1 MSLEKKSFGLYGGN
15 FFLFLFSGHML
26 MVNFTT
32 GPQSFTEGLAIKS
45 IRRLPNIF
53 CSELLCPV
61 LKSFIAVSAFSGH
74 AFLNGSVKVT
84 MVV

>member
-32 GPQSFTEGLAIKS
+32 GPQSFTEGLAIKT

-53 CSELLCPV
+53 CSELLCLV

-74 AFLNGSVKVT
+74 AFLTVKVT

>member
-1 MSLEKKSFGLYGGN
+1 MSLEKKSFDLYGGN
-15 FFLFLFSGHML
+15 FFLFLFSGHIL

-32 GPQSFTEGLAIKS
+32 GPQSFTEGLAIKT

-53 CSELLCPV
+53 CSELLCLV

-74 AFLNGSVKVT
+74 AFLTGSVKVT
-84 MVV
+84 MAV